1 MEGDHRLSHVV
12 TSGVRIEAAVDL
24 AALRQQRRQP
34 SWVGPSTGSGEAVVL
49 GMQSKATDGVDGGLT
64 ENDLSVGRTSRREAE
79 PAKVFARARG
89 QAAPGTEGSS
99 AEFGPNRGVWLCPVG
114 GAGGGWQQQ
123 KNGIA
128 VMISV
133 EHAWKGSIL
142 PLRLSQPVCR
152 ANW

>member
-64 ENDLSVGRTSRREAE
+64 ENDLSVGRTVAGRPVIGRCSSTLWT
-79 PAKVFARARG
+79 ARCG
-89 QAAPGTEGSS
+89 
-99 AEFGPNRGVWLCPVG
+99 CPVP
-114 GAGGGWQQQ
+114 
-123 KNGIA
+123 IA
-128 VMISV
+128 L
-133 EHAWKGSIL
+133 W
-142 PLRLSQPVCR
+142 
-152 ANW
+152 